1 LLAAQAAY
9 LRHLALAPGARAVES
24 DGVYA
29 VRTGIASN
37 SENGVVSDGGSPLA
51 PEAVREL
58 ISWFDEA
65 RVPASWLL
73 AEGEARAANAGVL
86 ERGGCRPERRA
97 VEMSGVL
104 EELELAQIRAQPHV
118 RAAPVEDLHGLD
130 GWLDVAGACGWFDTQ
145 AERSSWRHV
154 LGDLHEVEPA
164 ASRLYLARRDD
175 APVGMAAAFFT
186 PDAVLLSAVG
196 VLAQERRRGIGR
208 LLATIRLEEAKDRG
222 CGVAV
227 LAPSPDG
234 KKLYDSLGFETRP
247 QPADRWFYLPAT

>member
-1 LLAAQAAY
+1 LLAAQGAY
-9 LRHLALAPGARAVES
+9 LRHLALAPSARAVEA

-37 SENGVVSDGGSPLA
+37 TENGVVSGGATPLA

-73 AEGEARAANAGVL
+73 AEGEARAANAEVL
-86 ERGGCRPERRA
+86 ERAGCRPERGA
-97 VEMSGVL
+97 VEMSGVI
-104 EELELAQIRAQPHV
+104 EELELAQMPAHV
-118 RAAPVEDLHGLD
+118 RSAPVEDTRGLD
-130 GWLDVAGACGWFDTQ
+130 AWLEVAGACGWFETP
-145 AERSSWRHV
+145 AERSSWQDV
-154 LGDLHEVEPA
+154 LADLRDAEPA
-164 ASRLYLARRDD
+164 ALRLYVARRDD

-196 VLAQERRRGIGR
+196 VLAHERRRGIGR
-208 LLATIRLEEAKDRG
+208 SLATTRLEEAKERG
-222 CGVAV
+222 CSLAV

-234 KKLYDSLGFETRP
+234 KKLYESLGFETRP
-247 QPADRWFYLPAT
+247 QPDDRWFYLPTT